1 MTYFDI
7 NDVRIDYIS
16 YWTSNE
22 EMALGQ
28 IKILEIERNGIQW
41 PSV

>member
-16 YWTSNE
+16 YWTNE